1 MTTTSTD
8 TMIFI
13 ASWLEPRPPAPDS
26 SVPDGA
32 GDNDD
37 DVPVAMSRRWPAGH
51 VMAPRRSAPA
61 GGPFLVRTY
70 RCVPMIDRS
79 ERGKE
84 EKDVRMPRTGV
95 GVSEA
100 MVATSMKGSTTSR
113 VVAKCL
119 PTRSPVFLFS

>member
-51 VMAPRRSAPA
+51 VMALLRSGRRT
-61 GGPFLVRTY
+61 L
-70 RCVPMIDRS
+70 
-79 ERGKE
+79 
-84 EKDVRMPRTGV
+84 PRTDV
-95 GVSEA
+95 LVCA
-100 MVATSMKGSTTSR
+100 DD
-113 VVAKCL
+113 
-119 PTRSPVFLFS
+119 